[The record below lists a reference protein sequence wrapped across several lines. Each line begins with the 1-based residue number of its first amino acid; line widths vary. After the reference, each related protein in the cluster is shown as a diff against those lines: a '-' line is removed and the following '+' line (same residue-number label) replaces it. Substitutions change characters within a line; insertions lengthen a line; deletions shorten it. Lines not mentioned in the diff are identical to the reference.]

1 MLNEVCK
8 PLPEGQILCGST
20 CMRYLE
26 QVPKMPPGTQD
37 RNQNGGCQGLGEA
50 EWELLFSECR
60 VSVWEDERVEKD
72 GRDGCATIWMY
83 LMPLNCTGK
92 TVKMITFILRVFS
105 PVKTTKADISLTSF
119 LCYFIY
125 VYFG

>member
-1 MLNEVCK
+1 
-8 PLPEGQILCGST
+8 
-20 CMRYLE
+20 
-26 QVPKMPPGTQD
+26 MPPGTQD